1 MGLFGYSKR
10 TMVLS
15 VDAVLKSKGL
25 RGSAAPR
32 QQLQVLRSLSRLVQ
46 RENINVT
53 AVIVGK
59 PLNKAP
65 HNKKFDHVRVR
76 YVNADDQISSEL
88 GKALNQAGSG
98 AVLVSEDV
106 ELETKVM
113 RKGFDTLRISTF
125 RKMLDDGGEPIV
137 GGGQK
142 NGGNRDRKNN
152 NRRDRGPR
160 QDRKKQRPPK
170 TEREPRDQEQDEISQ
185 MIDLVE

>member
-1 MGLFGYSKR
+1 
-10 TMVLS
+10 MVLS

-25 RGSAAPR
+25 RGGAAPR
-32 QQLQVLRSLSRLVQ
+32 QQLQVLRSLSRMVQ

-76 YVNADDQISSEL
+76 YVETEERISSEL
-88 GKALNQAGSG
+88 VKALNQAGSG
-98 AVLVSEDV
+98 AVLVSEDA
-106 ELETKVM
+106 ELETRMM
-113 RKGFDTLRISTF
+113 RRGFEALRISTF

-137 GGGQK
+137 GGGQG

-152 NRRDRGPR
+152 RRERGPR
-160 QDRKKQRPPK
+160 PDRKKQNKTPK
-170 TEREPRDQEQDEISQ
+170 VEREPRNQEQDEISQ